1 MKIFNKNF
9 EVLEHAGRNYID
21 ADDVSSIF
29 SLIKDRQ
36 GNYKYFNPIYNLQEY
51 SHIGDYLGFSRLS
64 VPNWKIVEMD
74 PNGIP
79 INKYNG
85 TLHHY
90 PITIAHYGLELFGKY
105 INEKKKNTLVYMGE
119 SLPYSVHEHVDS
131 DGKNID
137 IDIDAT
143 IGTGIEIINTN
154 PISLT
159 DIEIKNTNKDYRIY
173 ISCTNGIIDEKYCI
187 YPGEN
192 KIDGGLHYINN
203 INDIPFKNEKN
214 TTKNILVRG
223 SCSIS
228 YRISE
233 NEKID
238 EIINV
243 AEWFIANQDT
253 DGGWPSH
260 FEHMFY
266 KGRTEMMPSG
276 WVSALAQGLTISFL
290 CRAYWATK
298 DDRYLSSAKCG
309 LKPYYKHVSEGG
321 ILTYWDSEYEFYE
334 EYPTKPSSFVLN
346 GFIFSILGLY
356 DLSCY
361 GDNNALHK
369 FNLSIR
375 TLEKMLPLYDLGD
388 KTAYDLTH
396 YSCGT
401 YPNIARWGYHT
412 THVNQLNAIYSIT
425 KSEMML
431 SFFKRWKSYLDDGY
445 SCPTN

>member
-1 MKIFNKNF
+1 MKIFNKSV
-9 EVLEHAGRNYID
+9 EILEHTGRTYID
-21 ADDVSSIF
+21 TDDVAIIF
-29 SLIKDRQ
+29 SLIKDNQ
-36 GNYKYFNPIYNLQEY
+36 GNYKYFDPIYNLQEY
-51 SHIGDYLGFSRLS
+51 SYIDDYLGFSRLS

-74 PNGIP
+74 PDGIP

-85 TLHHY
+85 TLHYY

-105 INEKKKNTLVYMGE
+105 INGNKKKTLIYMGE
-119 SLPYSVHEHVDS
+119 DLPYTVYESIDGNDKCIDVDS
-131 DGKNID
+131 
-137 IDIDAT
+137 T
-143 IGTGIEIINTN
+143 ISTGIELINTN
-154 PISLT
+154 SVPLA
-159 DIEIKNTNKDYRIY
+159 DIEIRNSKKDYRIY
-173 ISCTNGIIDEKYCI
+173 ISCSNGVTEEQYCI
-187 YPGEN
+187 YPGKN
-192 KIDGGLHYINN
+192 KIDGKLHYVSSIEN
-203 INDIPFKNEKN
+203 IPLANKKD

-228 YRISE
+228 YKMPRSE
-233 NEKID
+233 EID
-238 EIINV
+238 KIINI
-243 AEWFIANQDT
+243 AEWFIANQST
-253 DGGWPSH
+253 DGSWPSH

-266 KGRTEMMPSG
+266 KGRTATMPSG

-290 CRAYWATK
+290 CRAYQVTK
-298 DDRYLSSAKCG
+298 DDRYLNSAKYG

-356 DLSCY
+356 DLSCH
-361 GDNNALHK
+361 GDNDALHK

-401 YPNIARWGYHT
+401 YPNIARWAYHT

-425 KSEMML
+425 KSEMIK
-431 SFFKRWKSYLDDGY
+431 SFFERWKSYLDDGY